1 MFIIF
6 PDPPLPLTQNHYLSL
21 PFSQP
26 DAFFLILSPP
36 CDIENQLYKRDF
48 RYGRKN
54 NKMLIHKKPH
64 LVYVVKYKVLKKR
77 RKKCGFVHKLATNT
91 ANEPDTGK
99 KNIFQRESQRKG
111 EKCGFVAQH
120 FESCIKLMW
129 RNNLA
134 GKSIDELLDFEV
146 YTKKILNLILLSLR
160 NY

>member
-26 DAFFLILSPP
+26 DAFFSTLSPP

-64 LVYVVKYKVLKKR
+64 LVYVVRYKVLKKDE
-77 RKKCGFVHKLATNT
+77 KKCGFVHKLGNQHSEWTRHRHEKRFSERIAQKK
-91 ANEPDTGK
+91 GK
-99 KNIFQRESQRKG
+99 NVALLHNILD
-111 EKCGFVAQH
+111 
-120 FESCIKLMW
+120 SCIEIMW
-129 RNNLA
+129 RN
-134 GKSIDELLDFEV
+134 KKYLLMNYWIWKFIR
-146 YTKKILNLILLSLR
+146 KKIIDFNWDLFI
-160 NY
+160 

>member
-64 LVYVVKYKVLKKR
+64 LVYVVKYKVLKKDEKNAALYINSQPTQR
-77 RKKCGFVHKLATNT
+77 MNPTQARKTF
-91 ANEPDTGK
+91 
-99 KNIFQRESQRKG
+99 FRESRK
-111 EKCGFVAQH
+111 EKGKNVALLHNISSHVLSLCGGTIWLEKV
-120 FESCIKLMW
+120 LMSYW
-129 RNNLA
+129 IL
-134 GKSIDELLDFEV
+134 KFIQ
-146 YTKKILNLILLSLR
+146 KKILNLILLSLR